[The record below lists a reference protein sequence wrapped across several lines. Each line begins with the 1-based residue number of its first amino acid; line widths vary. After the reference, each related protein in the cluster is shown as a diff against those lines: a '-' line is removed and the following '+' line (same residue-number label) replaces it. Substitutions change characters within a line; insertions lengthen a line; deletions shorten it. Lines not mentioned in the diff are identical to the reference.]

1 MVLHIHGP
9 AFVKGYQ
16 TSDPHASALLF
27 QGCCDPESLGSDLLP
42 SGSFLLHVPYYSLVI
57 LSVTMTFKML
67 LSQNIEFFIVLSIF
81 HCMSNSLY
89 LINKSNLALDY
100 FKKKETEKDLG

>member
-1 MVLHIHGP
+1 
-9 AFVKGYQ
+9 
-16 TSDPHASALLF
+16 
-27 QGCCDPESLGSDLLP
+27 
-42 SGSFLLHVPYYSLVI
+42 
-57 LSVTMTFKML
+57 MTFKML